1 MPAQDMLDVLHYLFE
16 SDSID
21 EQETQ
26 DAKRKMRGVIYG
38 QLYERPYTWG
48 SESADTREFGTQDVA
63 SGDVDYS
70 QPTST
75 SGSARGGPQLTH
87 KPYIP
92 PTPVDP
98 TSPRPFGTVLDAPL
112 R

>member
-16 SDSID
+16 SDSIVEKD
-21 EQETQ
+21 TQ
-26 DAKRKMRGVIYG
+26 DAKVKMRSVIYG

-48 SESADTREFGTQDVA
+48 SDDNGRDFGTQNVA
-63 SGDVDYS
+63 SGDFDFEQTTAASV
-70 QPTST
+70 P
-75 SGSARGGPQLTH
+75 GAPKLTH

-98 TSPRPFGTVLDAPL
+98 TSATPFGSVLDPPMG
-112 R
+112 